1 MYRRNRK
8 YLLLAAVLFVFFS
21 TMAYVRAHTQKA
33 GLIIDT
39 DMALD
44 DIRAVS
50 LVLGN
55 GGYDVAGIICSE
67 GSASVETGCRNM
79 KKILSFFGRE
89 DIEVIAGKE
98 TGTEAPGWRRITEGI
113 EIPGGNE
120 SGGRP
125 VSPFD
130 AAALTKKI
138 KAVSGKITYLCLG
151 PLTNLASVLRYDPK
165 VREKI
170 DRIIFYGP
178 APDSA
183 KKDFNYSFDS
193 PSADV
198 VYSSG
203 IPMTI
208 VDLSTA
214 EPICFDEDD
223 MNKIGN
229 YSSYAARLIRAT
241 HSSEPIKELITAKH
255 LKLWDDIAA
264 IYLLKP
270 ALFHETSSSRKNI
283 NLVKDYNETDILKL
297 YLEML
302 GNSSDEALQFREAVI
317 LKEFP
322 VQPDLFV
329 DDLKPYIE
337 EIIRKYGK
345 EEWIACLLTNE
356 LHRHLGGYS
365 IIGAKMGI
373 RAREILNAPFDE
385 LSVASFAGIEPPL
398 SCLND
403 GLQVSTGASL
413 GRGTITV
420 DEGKNEPSAEFKF
433 RDKTVKLTIKKE
445 IVERV
450 ASDIKA
456 TAEKHGWLT
465 KAYYENLRTVA
476 IRYWLEL
483 DRKVI
488 FIEQ

>member
-1 MYRRNRK
+1 M
-8 YLLLAAVLFVFFS
+8 AAILFVFFS
-21 TMAYVRAHTQKA
+21 TTTYIPAHTVKA

-44 DIRAVS
+44 DVRAVS

-67 GSASVETGCRNM
+67 GSASVGTGYRNM
-79 KKILSFFGRE
+79 KKMLSFFGRE
-89 DIEVIAGKE
+89 DIEVIAGKDTE
-98 TGTEAPGWRRITEGI
+98 TKAPMWRGIAEGI
-113 EIPGGNE
+113 EIPGGNGN
-120 SGGRP
+120 GGKP
-125 VSPFD
+125 VLRFD
-130 AAALTKKI
+130 AAALAKKI
-138 KAVSGKITYLCLG
+138 NAVSGKVTYLCLG
-151 PLTNLASVLRYDPK
+151 PLTNLAAVLRYDPK
-165 VREKI
+165 AGEKI

-183 KKDFNYSFDS
+183 EKDFNYSFDS
-193 PSADV
+193 ASAGF

-203 IPMTI
+203 IPMTV
-208 VDLSTA
+208 VDLSSTK
-214 EPICFDEDD
+214 PIALDVDVIRKLE
-223 MNKIGN
+223 N
-229 YSSYAARLIRAT
+229 SSTKAARLIFAL
-241 HSSEPIKELITAKH
+241 HSSETVKALINENH
-255 LKLWDDIAA
+255 LKLWDDIAVM
-264 IYLLKP
+264 YLLKP
-270 ALFHETSSSRKNI
+270 SLFRQAGTAKKYINI
-283 NLVKDYNETDILKL
+283 VKEYNETDILKS

-302 GNSSDEALQFREAVI
+302 GNSPDAVLQPRRAVI

-322 VQPDLFV
+322 VRPDLFT
-329 DDLKPYIE
+329 DDLKPYIK
-337 EIIRKYGK
+337 EIIKKYGK

-385 LSVASFAGIEPPL
+385 LSVISFAGIEPPL

-420 DEGKNEPSAEFKF
+420 AEGKNEPSAEFKY
-433 RDKTVKLTIKKE
+433 RNKTIKLTIKKE
-445 IVERV
+445 IIERIS
-450 ASDIKA
+450 SDIKS

-476 IRYWLEL
+476 IRYWLEF
-483 DRKVI
+483 DRKAI
-488 FIEQ
+488 FIEE